1 MKTDGKPGWYIIAG
15 TPDEYAIT
23 DQEKNLLEQIK
34 QKAKAVFEANELIS
48 KLEQQASRFS
58 EALTTDQRI
67 EKLFSEN
74 RLLRL
79 REANDKRI
87 AELELMSESPF
98 FKNVISKY
106 NSASSDTG
114 ASADLPTQPSDP
126 VLSPAPSSQ
135 NTTSRAF
142 LMKTKGGRMVWV
154 PEDKLDSWLK
164 AQSDNSPEA
173 EERRQRMT
181 DRAMQLLSQL
191 SDRSRQQ
198 HISESEDCIACLS
211 PAPDQSKSSQP
222 IQHHS
227 APFPTTSQARLPF
240 NRDDCKITNRE
251 LQAEFTRCKREQP
264 FLQLY
269 IGKKNP
275 YSGCTINN
283 MYDYHEYLREHA
295 YYDLC
300 DKSFAAALSEETS
313 ALRKENEALSKEL
326 ATANKT
332 AATLRDEN
340 IKFSSRHSRL
350 VIIFTLLL
358 IVGFII
364 SCIVVSHKQSD
375 SYLEGE
381 RNGYDSGY
389 DVGKDEWYD
398 KGYAEGKNDGYD
410 NGFDA
415 GQKSARRNSS
425 SATSDSSSG
434 LYIGNRNS
442 KKYHFSTCSYL
453 PDEAN
458 RIYFDSSSDAE
469 TSGYVPCS
477 HCDP

>member
-1 MKTDGKPGWYIIAG
+1 M
-15 TPDEYAIT
+15 
-23 DQEKNLLEQIK
+23 
-34 QKAKAVFEANELIS
+34 
-48 KLEQQASRFS
+48 
-58 EALTTDQRI
+58 
-67 EKLFSEN
+67 
-74 RLLRL
+74 
-79 REANDKRI
+79 
-87 AELELMSESPF
+87 
-98 FKNVISKY
+98 ISKY

-173 EERRQRMT
+173 EERRQRMA
-181 DRAMQLLSQL
+181 DRAMQLLDQL

-198 HISESEDCIACLS
+198 HISEYEDCIACSS
-211 PAPDQSKSSQP
+211 PVPDQSNSSQP

-227 APFPTTSQARLPF
+227 DPSPTTSQARLPL
-240 NRDDCKITNRE
+240 NRDDCKIT
-251 LQAEFTRCKREQP
+251 
-264 FLQLY
+264 
-269 IGKKNP
+269 I
-275 YSGCTINN
+275 
-283 MYDYHEYLREHA
+283 
-295 YYDLC
+295 
-300 DKSFAAALSEETS
+300 
-313 ALRKENEALSKEL
+313 
-326 ATANKT
+326 
-332 AATLRDEN
+332 
-340 IKFSSRHSRL
+340 SSRRSRL

-381 RNGYDSGY
+381 RSGYDSGY

-398 KGYAEGKNDGYD
+398 KGYAEGKN
-410 NGFDA
+410 A
-415 GQKSARRNSS
+415 
-425 SATSDSSSG
+425 SDSSSG